1 MMGMLIDGEMPRSWR
16 FIPDNFNMPV
26 VPEFARHSEVLD
38 HPESALVNMADLDR
52 FQNFTGVKMGDFDFS
67 ADYRGFQATFV
78 RSKGVDVFKS
88 DQQVQK
94 GEEVILSFNSEDFKD
109 AEAMLLNFSVDRN
122 SLEFVDEKSAFGNA
136 SVTSVDDLASSGN
149 LAILAYATA
158 RDYEINLVFKAHS
171 DGLISEMISLRSNA
185 PSRTISSELEEQN
198 INLHFESIAKHTS
211 LTISPNPIESNARL
225 IYETESTGNVEIEIL
240 ATDGR
245 ILYSQKA
252 FAGEGSNVFVISQN
266 ELNTSDGIIFI
277 SIQNK
282 VSRLIK
288 RAVMMH

>member
-1 MMGMLIDGEMPRSWR
+1 NGISMIDVLMLSRHLNFVTSFNNPYQYIAADLDGNGQLTIRDEQVLVRFMMGMLIDGEMPRSWR

-122 SLEFVDEKSAFGNA
+122 SLEFVDEKSAF
-136 SVTSVDDLASSGN
+136 
-149 LAILAYATA
+149 
-158 RDYEINLVFKAHS
+158 
-171 DGLISEMISLRSNA
+171 
-185 PSRTISSELEEQN
+185 
-198 INLHFESIAKHTS
+198 
-211 LTISPNPIESNARL
+211 
-225 IYETESTGNVEIEIL
+225 
-240 ATDGR
+240 
-245 ILYSQKA
+245 
-252 FAGEGSNVFVISQN
+252 
-266 ELNTSDGIIFI
+266 
-277 SIQNK
+277 
-282 VSRLIK
+282 
-288 RAVMMH
+288 